1 MRLAKAIKGETQL
14 VAQVDYSIETWS
26 NLAQAMDGV
35 IQTLDHAHHI
45 MAVEPQQAEFLSKH
59 GKRKPNDDEWRD
71 YWLGHILDWRGIE
84 DGGKPVEFDLDLLRI
99 LWKRDAQFRAWL
111 MTECQRLDRFR
122 K

>member
-1 MRLAKAIKGETQL
+1 MKGYLQLLKCDLSDLKAWLCYRDAEDGE
-14 VAQVDYSIETWS
+14 S
-26 NLAQAMDGV
+26 
-35 IQTLDHAHHI
+35 
-45 MAVEPQQAEFLSKH
+45 AVEFEVACAHAEEQAEFLSKH

-84 DGGKPVEFDLDLLRI
+84 DGGKPVEFDLDLLRV